1 MSNTAST
8 TTAQMPART
17 SQADD
22 RLRPATGKLGVWWF
36 LASEIMVFGGLI
48 GSYALFRVAHGGWAE
63 QASHVNW
70 RLGAVNTLVLVTS
83 SLTMI
88 LAHNSVRSD
97 RRQRAAR
104 FLLATVL
111 LGLTFLGIKAIEYSR
126 EIGEGLTP
134 ASGMFWSFY
143 YIMTGLHG
151 LHVLGGIILNATL
164 FLAAVRGTLWS
175 KHLSD
180 RVEFAGLYWHFVDVV
195 WIFLFPLLYLA

>member
-1 MSNTAST
+1 MSTGI
-8 TTAQMPART
+8 
-17 SQADD
+17 QAAAAEMQDGQEAVVS
-22 RLRPATGKLGVWWF
+22 PSGKLGVWWF
-36 LASEIMVFGGLI
+36 IASEIMVFGGLI
-48 GSYALFRVAHGGWAE
+48 GSYVLLRVAHGGWPD

-70 RLGAVNTLVLVTS
+70 RLGATNTLILVTS

-88 LAHNSVRSD
+88 LALNAVRIE

-104 FLLATVL
+104 FLLVTVL
-111 LGLTFLGIKAIEYSR
+111 LGFAFLGVKSIEYTR
-126 EIGEGLTP
+126 ELSEGFTP

-151 LHVLGGIILNATL
+151 VHVLGGIILNTTLYIAT
-164 FLAAVRGTLWS
+164 VRGDLWS
-175 KHLSD
+175 GNRRG